1 MAARLPSLTSLRA
14 FEAAGR
20 HLSFTKTARELNV
33 TQTAISHQIKALEAD
48 LGCALFVRRAR
59 GLALT
64 EAGRRYLA
72 PLTVAFEAIVQATAR
87 ARARESSDVLTVSV
101 LPSFAAKWLVPRL
114 PRFREGE
121 PAIDVRVSASHGL
134 VDFAR
139 SDVDLAIRFGKGSWP
154 GVRAELLLRET
165 LAPVCSPRLLEGP
178 RPLTEP
184 ADLKFYT
191 LLHDVWF
198 GAFGDAHDQWREWLA
213 GMGADGVDWR
223 RGPVFSD
230 SGLTIQAAIE
240 GMGVALGRSVL
251 FADDLAAGRLV
262 RPFAAGD
269 RPSLAYYIVG
279 PERAFERPGV
289 QAFRAWLLAEAK
301 RDDTG
306 SFGTPGPVIGEKRR
320 GRKSGPRGKSREGG
334 DAT

>member
-1 MAARLPSLTSLRA
+1 MPSRLPSLTSLRA

-20 HLSFTKTARELNV
+20 RLSFTKAARELTV

-87 ARARESSDVLTVSV
+87 VRESDDILTISV

-114 PRFREGE
+114 PRFRERD
-121 PAIDVRVSASHGL
+121 PAIDVRISASNKL

-139 SDVDLAIRFGKGSWP
+139 SDVDLAIRYGKGSWP
-154 GVRAELLLRET
+154 GVRAELLLHES
-165 LAPVCSPRLLEGP
+165 LAPVCSPRLLSGH
-178 RPLTEP
+178 RPLIEP
-184 ADLKFYT
+184 ADLRFQT
-191 LLHDVWF
+191 LLHDVRL
-198 GAFGDAHDQWREWLA
+198 GNVYDQWREWLA
-213 GMGADGVDWR
+213 GMGVEGVDWR

-230 SGLTIQAAIE
+230 SSLTIQAAVD
-240 GMGVALGRSVL
+240 GQGVALGRSVL

-279 PERAFERPGV
+279 PERAFERPGA

-301 RDDTG
+301 RDEA
-306 SFGTPGPVIGEKRR
+306 SSSATPGSVVDEKRR
-320 GRKSGPRGKSREGG
+320 GRKSGPRGKSREGEV
-334 DAT
+334 AT